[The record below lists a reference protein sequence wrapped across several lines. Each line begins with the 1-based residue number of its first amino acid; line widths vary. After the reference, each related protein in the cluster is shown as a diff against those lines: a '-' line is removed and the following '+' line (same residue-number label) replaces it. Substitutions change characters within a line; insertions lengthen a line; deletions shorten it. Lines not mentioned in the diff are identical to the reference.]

1 MYQSIPHKFQ
11 ALDIYVD
18 IIRRMAAADTLL
30 QRQIL
35 QTLLNVQTDF
45 WQFFDDK
52 KASDATRFMRLERLI
67 DQFMNRYLQ
76 KLNSLSFHIGH
87 LARIED
93 LEAEKLDQMIQF
105 SVDDHTKLTHL
116 LTEYRHTTSS
126 HHDTALQYH
135 VSLKDFFQEVRNEE
149 DRMLHALREIFF
161 NLIDKMLRFYCAANY
176 MQHLFKDLINHK
188 PQTTQADFLLQPQA
202 LRLSIEARVRQDL
215 KSYLHQPAQF
225 L

>member
-1 MYQSIPHKFQ
+1 MYQSIPQKFQ

-18 IIRRMAAADTLL
+18 IIRRMAAADRLL

-35 QTLLNVQTDF
+35 QTLLNVQADF

-52 KASDATRFMRLERLI
+52 NATESTRFMRLERLI

-93 LEAEKLDQMIQF
+93 LEAEKLDQMIQLTA
-105 SVDDHTKLTHL
+105 DQHIKLTYL

-126 HHDTALQYH
+126 HHDTVLQYH
-135 VSLKDFFQEVRNEE
+135 VSLKDFFQEIRNEE
-149 DRMLHALREIFF
+149 DRMLYALREIFYD
-161 NLIDKMLRFYCAANY
+161 LIDKMLRFYCAANY
-176 MQHLFKDLINHK
+176 MQHLFKDLVNHK
-188 PQTTQADFLLQPQA
+188 PQTAQADFLLQPQA